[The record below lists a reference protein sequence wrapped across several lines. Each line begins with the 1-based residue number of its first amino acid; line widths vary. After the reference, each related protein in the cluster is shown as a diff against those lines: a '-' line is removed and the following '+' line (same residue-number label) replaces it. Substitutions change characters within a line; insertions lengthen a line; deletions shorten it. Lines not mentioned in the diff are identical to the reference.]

1 MTSLSR
7 VLISFGLVSLLAP
20 VLFSEGIPAR
30 LAVGLQDYRNM
41 MGFKS
46 GDEIFVT
53 KSDGKR
59 LEYKMFKEDKESTSE
74 RAYNVFDVLYS
85 DVPVLYES
93 ALTSM
98 AEGKYEEA
106 LKMLVKVK
114 GEKTSKSNKSFTS
127 TETFRNHYRHKL
139 FLCHMGLANLDE
151 ALKVFEE
158 IFGNPSAHAR
168 VNAMLE
174 VLPYLVKKEKGRLGI
189 QVVTELEKLRL
200 PRRRMVGVA
209 LNKCLFMSLNGKHS
223 EGRDALNE
231 ALSTYGDME
240 GVAAKVQDAATTILV
255 YHEKNY
261 REGIKYFKKLM
272 EESEKIP
279 SWELYQKLA
288 FCYAQQAKWE
298 DARWNYLQAFVYGPS
313 DKNHLD
319 PVIKGI
325 LEATENIGAEGGD
338 ASLVQFFEKAKTTL

>member
-1 MTSLSR
+1 
-7 VLISFGLVSLLAP
+7 
-20 VLFSEGIPAR
+20 
-30 LAVGLQDYRNM
+30 
-41 MGFKS
+41 
-46 GDEIFVT
+46 
-53 KSDGKR
+53 
-59 LEYKMFKEDKESTSE
+59 
-74 RAYNVFDVLYS
+74 
-85 DVPVLYES
+85 
-93 ALTSM
+93 
-98 AEGKYEEA
+98 
-106 LKMLVKVK
+106 
-114 GEKTSKSNKSFTS
+114 
-127 TETFRNHYRHKL
+127 
-139 FLCHMGLANLDE
+139 MGLGNLDE

-272 EESEKIP
+272 EESDKIP